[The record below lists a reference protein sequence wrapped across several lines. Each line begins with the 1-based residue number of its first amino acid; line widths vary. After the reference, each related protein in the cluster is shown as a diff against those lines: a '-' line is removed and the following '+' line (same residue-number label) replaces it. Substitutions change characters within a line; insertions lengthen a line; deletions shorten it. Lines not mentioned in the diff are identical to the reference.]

1 MALRNFLILRRSRSD
16 RLEGR
21 SALVQPAAKQR
32 QASRGAWLTLG
43 GAFAAFT
50 VGAGIMHSYTVF
62 LVAFIEEFQWSRAE
76 TSIAYSVS
84 QLVAGASSPLVGGLV
99 DRLGPR
105 RLLLLGGGLLLL
117 GLLGSAFVS
126 ALWQI
131 ILLYGIIMT
140 IGANCLGLVAFVPLL
155 SRYFVRRRGMAV
167 SILQSANGFGRA
179 ASAPLVQFLIS
190 TLGWRAT
197 YLVQAAFI
205 AAAVPLLAV
214 IFRRASRY
222 PVSAEPAR
230 SSSAAAA
237 APTTSASWTLAEAMR
252 TPHFWLLFAVY
263 LFTGLGSFLVSL
275 HQLAFAVDRG
285 FDKLYAAG
293 VLGSDAFLAIAGT
306 IVTGT
311 LSDYIG
317 RELSAIL
324 AYGVSILGV
333 VCALLITS
341 PDQHLLLW
349 LHACFFGLTWGRAGP
364 GDHRQDRRPLSRQP
378 ARHDPRRDHDRQWYR
393 LRRRRLGRGMDFRS
407 HRQLPARLPVVD
419 PVLSVRLRRVLGAAP
434 PARAVMLQ
442 AAKSINCRTEAP
454 DLSAAKPSLIC
465 SSFNLPEIRWSSFK
479 RPWRH
484 NDNRRGMSTRKR
496 LPPIEVPCSLRSRR
510 KSKPCSSI
518 FTPNGT
524 MPMIV
529 AVPPARRH

>member
-1 MALRNFLILRRSRSD
+1 
-16 RLEGR
+16 
-21 SALVQPAAKQR
+21 
-32 QASRGAWLTLG
+32 
-43 GAFAAFT
+43 
-50 VGAGIMHSYTVF
+50 MHSYTVF

-293 VLGSDAFLAIAGT
+293 VLGSGAFLAIAGT

-349 LHACFFGLTWGRAGP
+349 LHACFFGLTWGARGPAITAKTADLFPGSQLGTILGVITIGSGIGSAAGAW
-364 GDHRQDRRPLSRQP
+364 GAGWIFDLTGSYRLAFLLSILFYLCGCVAFWALRRP
-378 ARHDPRRDHDRQWYR
+378 
-393 LRRRRLGRGMDFRS
+393 
-407 HRQLPARLPVVD
+407 PV
-419 PVLSVRLRRVLGAAP
+419 R
-434 PARAVMLQ
+434 
-442 AAKSINCRTEAP
+442 
-454 DLSAAKPSLIC
+454 
-465 SSFNLPEIRWSSFK
+465 
-479 RPWRH
+479 
-484 NDNRRGMSTRKR
+484 
-496 LPPIEVPCSLRSRR
+496 
-510 KSKPCSSI
+510 
-518 FTPNGT
+518 
-524 MPMIV
+524 
-529 AVPPARRH
+529 